1 MKDYL
6 NNLTREQ
13 LMELV
18 EISAKNLF
26 ALDGV
31 WFQAIERTSG
41 MDAAMDRDEDAWK
54 RYPASEAR
62 RLKAL
67 LGLGDNPGLD
77 GLERALQLSHGT
89 LANSAVTI
97 YRESY
102 EGRDSLVYRIDECRV
117 QQARLRHGMGLHP
130 CRRVGIH
137 EYGELARAVDSR
149 IVCTC
154 ISCYPEQTLPGCG
167 CAWRFV
173 IEEA

>member
-6 NNLTREQ
+6 NDLSRDQ

-31 WFQAIERTSG
+31 WFQAVERASG
-41 MDAAMDRDEDAWK
+41 MDVAMDRDEDAWR

-62 RLKAL
+62 RLKTL

-77 GLERALQLSHGT
+77 GLEQVLRLSHGT
-89 LANSAVTI
+89 LANSKVTM
-97 YRESY
+97 YRERY
-102 EGRDSLVYRIDECRV
+102 EGRESLVYRIDECRV
-117 QQARLRHGMGLHP
+117 QQARLRRGRELHP

-137 EYGELARAVDSR
+137 EYGELARAVDPR
-149 IVCTC
+149 ITCIC
-154 ISCYPEQTLPGCG
+154 ISCYPEQTLPDCG

-173 IEEA
+173 VEG